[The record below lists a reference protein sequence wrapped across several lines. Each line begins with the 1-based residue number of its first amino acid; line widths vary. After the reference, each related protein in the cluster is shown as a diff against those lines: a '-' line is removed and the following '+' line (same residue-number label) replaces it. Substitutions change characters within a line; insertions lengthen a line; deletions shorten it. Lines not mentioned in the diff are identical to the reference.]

1 MKNAKNSQFWR
12 VFENLK
18 LAVKQCYQTCQF
30 VKDKNWLKMLIC
42 DILGNFQTLCPYT
55 FLRLEFVFFR
65 FWVRTPLKQKYFKF
79 FFIFQV
85 LDLSDSPN
93 LVSIG
98 AGLLAETPS
107 MTVISVSG
115 CHQLSIEAKAFT
127 FPSQTDGRVTGIFRL
142 SSALHC

>member
-1 MKNAKNSQFWR
+1 M
-12 VFENLK
+12 
-18 LAVKQCYQTCQF
+18 
-30 VKDKNWLKMLIC
+30 
-42 DILGNFQTLCPYT
+42 
-55 FLRLEFVFFR
+55 
-65 FWVRTPLKQKYFKF
+65 
-79 FFIFQV
+79 

-127 FPSQTDGRVTGIFRL
+127 FPSPSDGRVTVFLLPIQFCFALLIVCMILIRNMTFVLQKSKPVKTMVNLNEKKVRSKIGIVFL
-142 SSALHC
+142 IEI